1 MERKKIN
8 KELWASFLKIYSACG
23 CEGKISK
30 KIMLAAI
37 LAVLLINAGTVCY
50 LAIKNQA
57 DEAGVMEELM
67 QMLLLLVLSSG
78 IVGYNVVKK
87 SPKEQ
92 ENEKNNNILSQDEN
106 NRKGE
111 K

>member
-8 KELWASFLKIYSACG
+8 KELWANFLKIYSACG

-37 LAVLLINAGTVCY
+37 LAVLLINAGTICY

-57 DEAGVMEELM
+57 EEAGIMEELM
-67 QMLLLLVLSSG
+67 EMLLLLVLSSG
-78 IVGYNVVKK
+78 IVGYNMVKK
-87 SPKEQ
+87 SPEEQ
-92 ENEKNNNILSQDEN
+92 DDENINNILSQDGN
-106 NRKGE
+106 NKKGE